1 MDIHLSDAPLKNVS
15 VEVGLSGTILAL
27 KLIHQLLLPAEWWQ
41 LWLLYTLGQPP
52 CCHWVRH
59 LGQIC
64 HWYFHGPRVS
74 ERASSGRW
82 FPNLITVPLALS
94 TYKWTGLAMS
104 ERRGRC
110 EGLYQGLKEPLLN
123 LSPVQRQ
130 HSPQGCH
137 RGA

>member
-1 MDIHLSDAPLKNVS
+1 MDIHLSDAPLKNISAECGAFRNNSCPKVNS
-15 VEVGLSGTILAL
+15 SASFTSRMVAAMAV
-27 KLIHQLLLPAEWWQ
+27 IHAGPS
-41 LWLLYTLGQPP
+41 
-52 CCHWVRH
+52 CCHWVRR
-59 LGQIC
+59 LRQIC

-82 FPNLITVPLALS
+82 FPNLITVPLAVS
-94 TYKWTGLAMS
+94 TYKWTGLVMS
-104 ERRGRC
+104 ERRSIC

-123 LSPVQRQ
+123 LSPFQRQ